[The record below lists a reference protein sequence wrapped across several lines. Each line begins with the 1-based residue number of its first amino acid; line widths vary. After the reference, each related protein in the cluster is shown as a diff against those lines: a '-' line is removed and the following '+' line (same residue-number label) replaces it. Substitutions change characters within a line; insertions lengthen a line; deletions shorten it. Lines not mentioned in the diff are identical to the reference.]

1 MWIPCDQ
8 EEAEEVALQSTA
20 QLACGGVS
28 QGRGDPQWMHGS
40 VIPPMGNAIL
50 ETASGKSWT
59 MLSTEFVGSIL
70 TSKLPQQIFQRFWG
84 GWVQA
89 PIRGMGAASFT
100 PRHKGGVI
108 NWDCLTNIAIPDA
121 V

>member
-50 ETASGKSWT
+50 ETASGDM
-59 MLSTEFVGSIL
+59 MLSY
-70 TSKLPQQIFQRFWG
+70 LPAYDLSVFICW
-84 GWVQA
+84 
-89 PIRGMGAASFT
+89 
-100 PRHKGGVI
+100 
-108 NWDCLTNIAIPDA
+108 TNKT
-121 V
+121 VT